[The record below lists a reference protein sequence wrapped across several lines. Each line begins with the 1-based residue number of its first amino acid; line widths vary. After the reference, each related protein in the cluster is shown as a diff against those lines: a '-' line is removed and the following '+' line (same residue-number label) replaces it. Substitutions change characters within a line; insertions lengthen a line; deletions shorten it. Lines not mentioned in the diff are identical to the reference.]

1 MNSISKEYDD
11 SFQKEKRE
19 EKKCPIIMKCSCP
32 SSIIIP
38 TGVVNRTFTTSSL
51 TLDTSCLCDP
61 CIKIQYTSNLDGIFG
76 GTIRFQ
82 VYKQCRNQFTPV
94 PVGGSWNF
102 TVPATG
108 ASAATAFSFFVC
120 DCDSCNDDCCTY
132 TVVITAVT
140 ATVGTLAV
148 NNSTIAAL
156 AICSSNKC

>member
-1 MNSISKEYDD
+1 MNSISKGYYD
-11 SFQKEKRE
+11 SCKKEKRQ
-19 EKKCPIIMKCSCP
+19 EKQCPIIMKCSYP
-32 SSIIIP
+32 IATTITSAAI
-38 TGVVNRTFTTSSL
+38 GNTFQAGSL
-51 TLDTSCLCDP
+51 TLDTSCLCNP
-61 CIKIQYTSNLDGIFG
+61 FIKIQYTSNLDGIFG

-108 ASAATAFSFFVC
+108 LSAATAFSFFVC

-148 NNSTIAAL
+148 NNATIAAV
-156 AICSSNKC
+156 ATCSSNKC